1 MLNGGRI
8 PMYANSD
15 REALLIAIRTCTGID
30 FDKVKVVH
38 IKNTSSMDIIEVS
51 ESYYDELKNRD
62 DVEILSKPE
71 DIKFDKDGFMI

>member
-1 MLNGGRI
+1 M
-8 PMYANSD
+8 
-15 REALLIAIRTCTGID
+15 
-30 FDKVKVVH
+30 VH